1 MQKPKKKN
9 QEFKNFT
16 NGIVYFLCI
25 ALALFVVT
33 IAFLNFSP
41 DAPRFVDFERW
52 SSITDAINLVIGLP
66 IAFAGAYVA
75 ISIAGRAADISEKQ
89 QSQQDHIYYEQLHE
103 QLIDNYFQITQS
115 ANQLVSAANRFEE
128 TFYSL
133 LNRETSSKYSVINFI
148 DDDHRRSYIQEMLVQ
163 NRNGIADVLNDIRD
177 DIKQHIFHLIEAIDE
192 AFKYSSVNET
202 WNLSTSDPK
211 HVSLLT
217 EAQKMNLF
225 IGDLHLSHK
234 GQDWMMAAKSEILER
249 LDLHQVSHAI
259 RSDQQKTHPL
269 LPFCLYLTELNDFSA
284 HHPLAKGNQYLEV
297 LLAGYFLMTH
307 VSLSEQDER
316 IFLNSGA
323 LFLVDLIHSLPTSEH
338 IKLAFSK
345 RFLETEA
352 SYTGQDIETKGD
364 NLFDSANDAY
374 GKLDKNNQRLFS
386 LLAQNIQFSHYSP
399 RIRQTRTLIQEVLNN
414 HTSGDEIPLLRIKY
428 ELLKTVQAE
437 K

>member
-1 MQKPKKKN
+1 MPKKKN

-16 NGIVYFLCI
+16 HGIVYFLCI
-25 ALALFVVT
+25 ALALFIIT

-41 DAPRFVDFERW
+41 DAPKFVDFERW

-103 QLIDNYFQITQS
+103 QLIDNYFKITQA

-128 TFYSL
+128 TFHLL

-148 DDDHRRSYIQEMLVQ
+148 DDDHRRRYIQEMLVQ
-163 NRNGIADVLNDIRD
+163 NRKGVSDVLNAIRD
-177 DIKQHIFHLIEAIDE
+177 DIKQHIFHLMEAIDD

-211 HVSLLT
+211 HISLLA
-217 EAQKMNLF
+217 EAQRMHLF
-225 IGDLHLSHK
+225 IGDSHLSHK
-234 GQDWMMAAKSEILER
+234 GQEWMMAAKSEILER
-249 LDLHQVSHAI
+249 LDLHQVSHALGN
-259 RSDQQKTHPL
+259 DQEKSHPL
-269 LPFCLYLTELNDFSA
+269 LPFCLYLMELNDFSSC
-284 HHPLAKGNQYLEV
+284 HPLGKDKQYLEV

-307 VSLSEQDER
+307 VSMSEQNER

-352 SYTGQDIETKGD
+352 SYSGQDIDFKGD
-364 NLFDSANDAY
+364 NLFDVATHAY
-374 GKLDKNNQRLFS
+374 MKLDKNSQRLFS

-399 RIRQTRTLIQEVLNN
+399 RIRQTRQVIQEVLNN
-414 HTSGDEIPLLRIKY
+414 YVSGDEIPLLRIKY
-428 ELLKTVQAE
+428 ELLNRSKAE